1 MVRLGFII
9 GFIATIGVLLSGLA
23 AYRVHEQELTV
34 NGIAIARAIDVHASL
49 VQDRLTE
56 RELLARVASGLFRT
70 PSVVKAN
77 MLQPLR
83 SSIYAFKTDFVVAGW
98 IARLKPAE
106 LDAARAQLAS
116 AGFPNPAIRSD
127 DDKPLGTGAPDQPID
142 VLMDVEPRNK
152 ETAGLAG
159 RSYDQHPIL
168 GPMLAQAMDSGKPV
182 ASDPLPLLR
191 SDGPIGLV
199 LAAPVLQEGEAQPAG
214 FVTFSYELAPLM
226 LANDD
231 LSLFS
236 VVLRDP
242 RNPEVE
248 LIANHQGSVSSRLTA
263 ADGPPPSMVRTV
275 TFGGRDW
282 SLGYYAKTN
291 AVKRAEETAVVV
303 AAIGLA
309 LTAIICGLF
318 GYVAYNNLRLS
329 REIQVRIGFE
339 RRLTAVIDELN
350 HRVKNILAVIQS
362 IVTRTLRHGSD
373 IDVARELLIGRI
385 HAMSNVVSLLSE
397 SQWQGVKLKGLF
409 EARAIPHAERI
420 AVSGP
425 DIAVS
430 ARAAQSLSLL
440 FFELASHS
448 DEGLSL
454 VGKHP
459 HIVAHWDVTGEEPDT
474 IFHFRWEEFNTSEAT
489 RRADSDFG
497 LILLDRV
504 APEALGGVSKR
515 YFTDVSYVYELTAPM
530 ETVVDMTE
538 RDRTEQFAIAPRRAA
553 MTGQPSSLRKQALP
567 YHAMSEVGKG
577 WSDAD
582 YHNDWGY
589 GPACA
594 GTTNINRS
602 SASAATQSTPQSKL
616 EVLRRLRSS
625 Q

>member
-1 MVRLGFII
+1 VVRLGFII
-9 GFIATIGVLLSGLA
+9 GFIALIGVLLSGLA
-23 AYRVHEQELTV
+23 AYRVHEQELQIER
-34 NGIAIARAIDVHASL
+34 IALARAIDVHASL

-56 RELLARVASGLFRT
+56 RELLARVASGLFRA

-83 SSIYAFKTDFVVAGW
+83 SSIYAFKTDFVVATW

-106 LDAARAQLAS
+106 LSEAEAELKS
-116 AGFPNPAIRSD
+116 AGFSNPTIRDFDDRPLDIKAI
-127 DDKPLGTGAPDQPID
+127 DKPVNVQ
-142 VLMDVEPRNK
+142 MDLEPRTP
-152 ETAGLAG
+152 ETIGLPG
-159 RSYDQHPIL
+159 RALDRHSIV
-168 GPMLAQAMDSGKPV
+168 GPMLAQAMAAGKPV
-182 ASDPLPLLR
+182 ASDPIPLLR
-191 SDGPIGLV
+191 QNGPIGLV
-199 LAAPVLQEGEAQPAG
+199 LAAPVSQEGSTDLAG

-231 LSLFS
+231 RSLFS
-236 VVLRDP
+236 VVLKDP
-242 RNPEVE
+242 RDANDEFVANDSGVVTSRAVNP
-248 LIANHQGSVSSRLTA
+248 
-263 ADGPPPSMVRTV
+263 DGPSPSMVRTV

-291 AVKRAEETAVVV
+291 AVQRAQQTAVIV
-303 AAIGLA
+303 AGIGLA
-309 LTAIICGLF
+309 LTGIICGLF

-362 IVTRTLRHGSD
+362 IVTRTLRHGAD

-385 HAMSNVVSLLSE
+385 HAMSNVVTLLSE

-409 EARAIPHAERI
+409 ESRAIPHADRI
-420 AVSGP
+420 AVNGP

-459 HIVAHWDVTGEEPDT
+459 HIVANWEVTGEGADAM
-474 IFHFRWEEFNTSEAT
+474 FHFRWEEFNTSAAT
-489 RRADSDFG
+489 RREDSDFG

-504 APEALGGVSKR
+504 APEALGGTAKR

-530 ETVVDMTE
+530 VTVVDMSE
-538 RDRTEQFAIAPRRAA
+538 RDRTDQISAPVRPVR
-553 MTGQPSSLRKQALP
+553 
-567 YHAMSEVGKG
+567 
-577 WSDAD
+577 
-582 YHNDWGY
+582 
-589 GPACA
+589 
-594 GTTNINRS
+594 
-602 SASAATQSTPQSKL
+602 
-616 EVLRRLRSS
+616 
-625 Q
+625 

>member
-1 MVRLGFII
+1 VVRLGFIV
-9 GFIATIGVLLSGLA
+9 GFIALIGVLLSGIA

-34 NGIAIARAIDVHASL
+34 DGIALARAIDVHASL

-56 RELLARVASGLFRT
+56 RELLARVASGLFRA
-70 PSVVKAN
+70 PSVMRAN

-98 IARLKPAE
+98 IARLKPSE
-106 LDAARAQLAS
+106 LDAARNELAS
-116 AGFPNPAIRSD
+116 AGFSNPTIRRFD
-127 DDKPLGTGAPDQPID
+127 DQPLDTRSLSGPID
-142 VLMDVEPRNK
+142 VLMDVEPRNA
-152 ETAGLAG
+152 ETTAFPG
-159 RSYDQHPIL
+159 RAYDQDPVR
-168 GPMLAQAMDSGKPV
+168 GPMLARAMAKEKPV
-182 ASDPLPLLR
+182 ASDPTPLLR
-191 SDGPIGLV
+191 PDGPIGIV
-199 LAAPVLQEGEAQPAG
+199 LAAPVLQEGASSLAG

-236 VVLRDP
+236 VVLKDP
-242 RNPEVE
+242 RSANGE
-248 LIANHQGSVSSRLTA
+248 LIANDRGVVTSRTA
-263 ADGPPPSMVRTV
+263 TQEGPAPAVARSV
-275 TFGGRDW
+275 TFGDRDW
-282 SLGYYAKTN
+282 TLGYYAKTN
-291 AVKRAEETAVVV
+291 IAIRAERMAAVV
-303 AAIGLA
+303 AGIGLA
-309 LTAIICGLF
+309 LTSIVAGLF
-318 GYVAYNNLRLS
+318 GYVAHNNLRLS
-329 REIQVRIGFE
+329 REIEVRIGFE

-373 IDVARELLIGRI
+373 IDIARELLIGRI

-420 AVSGP
+420 AVNGP
-425 DIAVS
+425 DVTVS

-459 HIVAHWDVTGEEPDT
+459 HIVAYWEVTGEGLDAT
-474 IFHFRWEEFNTSEAT
+474 FYFRWEEFNTSEAT
-489 RRADSDFG
+489 RRSDSDFG

-530 ETVVDMTE
+530 ETVIDMTE
-538 RDRTEQFAIAPRRAA
+538 RDRTEQISAP
-553 MTGQPSSLRKQALP
+553 TGPVIK
-567 YHAMSEVGKG
+567 
-577 WSDAD
+577 
-582 YHNDWGY
+582 
-589 GPACA
+589 
-594 GTTNINRS
+594 
-602 SASAATQSTPQSKL
+602 
-616 EVLRRLRSS
+616 
-625 Q
+625 

>member
-1 MVRLGFII
+1 
-9 GFIATIGVLLSGLA
+9 LLSGFA
-23 AYRVHEQELTV
+23 AYRVHEQELTLD
-34 NGIAIARAIDVHASL
+34 GIAMARAIDVQASL

-56 RELLARVASGLFRT
+56 RELLARVASGLFHA
-70 PSVVKAN
+70 PSVIKAN

-98 IARLKPAE
+98 IARLEPGE
-106 LDAARAQLAS
+106 LDAAHNELAS
-116 AGFPNPAIRSD
+116 AGFSDPTIRSFD
-127 DDKPLGTGAPDQPID
+127 DQPLDAKSIDKPLD
-142 VLMDVEPRNK
+142 VLMDVEPRNA
-152 ETAGLAG
+152 ETMAITG
-159 RSYDQHPIL
+159 RSVDQSPML
-168 GPMLAQAMDSGKPV
+168 GPMLAQAMASGKPL
-182 ASDPLPLLR
+182 ASDPFPLLR

-199 LAAPVLQEGEAQPAG
+199 LAAPVLQDGGPPAG
-214 FVTFSYELAPLM
+214 FVTFSYELASLM
-226 LANDD
+226 LVNDD

-236 VVLRDP
+236 VALKDP
-242 RNPEVE
+242 RHANSE
-248 LIANHQGSVSSRLTA
+248 LIANDRGVVTPRTLGPDA
-263 ADGPPPSMVRTV
+263 AAPSMTRTV
-275 TFGGRDW
+275 TFGSRDW
-282 SLGYYAKTN
+282 SLAYYPKTN
-291 AVKRAEETAVVV
+291 AARRAELTAAIV

-309 LTAIICGLF
+309 LTGIVCGLF

-425 DIAVS
+425 DISVS

-459 HIVAHWDVTGEEPDT
+459 HIVAEWEVTDEDSGNT
-474 IFHFRWEEFNTSEAT
+474 FHFRWEEFNTSAAT
-489 RRADSDFG
+489 RREDSDFG
-497 LILLDRV
+497 VILLDRV

-538 RDRTEQFAIAPRRAA
+538 RDRTEQFAAP
-553 MTGQPSSLRKQALP
+553 LK
-567 YHAMSEVGKG
+567 
-577 WSDAD
+577 
-582 YHNDWGY
+582 
-589 GPACA
+589 PA
-594 GTTNINRS
+594 R
-602 SASAATQSTPQSKL
+602 
-616 EVLRRLRSS
+616 
-625 Q
+625 

>member
-1 MVRLGFII
+1 VVRLGFII
-9 GFIATIGVLLSGLA
+9 GFIALIGVLLSGLA
-23 AYRVHEQELTV
+23 AYRVHDQELAIE
-34 NGIAIARAIDVHASL
+34 GIALARAIDVHASL

-56 RELLARVASGLFRT
+56 RELLARVASGLFRA

-83 SSIYAFKTDFVVAGW
+83 SSIYAFKTDFVIASW
-98 IARLKPAE
+98 IARLKPNE
-106 LDAARAQLAS
+106 LDAARAELSS
-116 AGFPNPAIRSD
+116 AGFSSPTIRSFD
-127 DDKPLGTGAPDQPID
+127 GKPLDLKAINQPID
-142 VLMDVEPRNK
+142 VVMDVEPRNA
-152 ETAGLAG
+152 ETKGFPG
-159 RSYDQHPIL
+159 RALDQDPTV
-168 GPMLAQAMDSGKPV
+168 GTMLARAMAEGKPV
-182 ASDPLPLLR
+182 TSDPLTLLR
-191 SDGPIGLV
+191 NGGPMGLV
-199 LAAPVLQEGEAQPAG
+199 LAAPVVPEGATAPAG

-236 VVLRDP
+236 VVLKDP
-242 RNPEVE
+242 RSPDGE
-248 LIANHQGSVSSRLTA
+248 LIANEQGVVTSRTAA
-263 ADGPPPSMVRTV
+263 ADGPAPSATRTV
-275 TFGGRDW
+275 TFGNRDW
-282 SLGYYAKTN
+282 SLSYYAKTN
-291 AVKRAEETAVVV
+291 AARRSEQ
-303 AAIGLA
+303 AAAIAATIGLA
-309 LTAIICGLF
+309 LTVIVCGLF

-362 IVTRTLRHGSD
+362 IVTRTLRHGAD

-409 EARAIPHAERI
+409 EARAIPHADRI

-459 HIVAHWDVTGEEPDT
+459 HIVVKWEITGDKPDMVFT
-474 IFHFRWEEFNTSEAT
+474 FRWEEFNTSEAT
-489 RRADSDFG
+489 RRTDSDFG

-504 APEALGGVSKR
+504 APEALGGTSKR
-515 YFTDVSYVYELTAPM
+515 YFTEASYVYELTAPM
-530 ETVVDMTE
+530 ATVVDMTE
-538 RDRTEQFAIAPRRAA
+538 RDRTERFSAPVR
-553 MTGQPSSLRKQALP
+553 S
-567 YHAMSEVGKG
+567 
-577 WSDAD
+577 
-582 YHNDWGY
+582 
-589 GPACA
+589 
-594 GTTNINRS
+594 NR
-602 SASAATQSTPQSKL
+602 
-616 EVLRRLRSS
+616 
-625 Q
+625 

>member
-1 MVRLGFII
+1 MAAPAVAKCFLIFFANTSFLSRRVVRLGFIT
-9 GFIATIGVLLSGLA
+9 GFIALIGVLFSGLA
-23 AYRVHEQELTV
+23 AYRVHDQELTV
-34 NGIAIARAIDVHASL
+34 DRIALARAIDVHASL

-56 RELLARVASGLFRT
+56 RELLARVASGLFRS
-70 PSVVKAN
+70 PSVIKAN

-83 SSIYAFKTDFVVAGW
+83 SSIYAFKTDFVVASW
-98 IARLKPAE
+98 IARLRPSE
-106 LDAARAQLAS
+106 LDAARKELAS
-116 AGFPNPAIRSD
+116 AGFPNPTIRNFD
-127 DDKPLGTGAPDQPID
+127 DTPLDTRSLNRQVD
-142 VLMDVEPRNK
+142 VLMDVEPRSDEMK
-152 ETAGLAG
+152 AFPG
-159 RSYDQHPIL
+159 RCFDQHPIL
-168 GPMLAQAMDSGKPV
+168 GPMLAQAMADMKPV

-191 SDGPIGLV
+191 PDGPIGLV
-199 LAAPVLQEGEAQPAG
+199 LAAPVLQENEAQPAG
-214 FVTFSYELAPLM
+214 FVTFAYELAPLM

-236 VVLRDP
+236 VTLKDP
-242 RNPEVE
+242 RSDHSE
-248 LIANHQGSVSSRLTA
+248 LIANDRGVVVSRAAGPQGGTPAVT
-263 ADGPPPSMVRTV
+263 RTV
-275 TFGGRDW
+275 AFGGRDW
-282 SLGYYAKTN
+282 SLSYYAKTN
-291 AVKRAEETAVVV
+291 AVLRAQQTAAIV

-309 LTAIICGLF
+309 LTAIVCGLF

-397 SQWQGVKLKGLF
+397 SQWQGVKLRGLF

-420 AVSGP
+420 AISGP

-459 HIVAHWDVTGEEPDT
+459 HIVAHWEVNGEEPNS
-474 IFHFRWEEFNTSEAT
+474 IFHFRWEEFNTSAAT

-497 LILLDRV
+497 VILLDRV
-504 APEALGGVSKR
+504 APEALGGTSKR

-530 ETVVDMTE
+530 ETVIDMSE
-538 RDRTEQFAIAPRRAA
+538 RDRTEQFSAPLKPVR
-553 MTGQPSSLRKQALP
+553 
-567 YHAMSEVGKG
+567 
-577 WSDAD
+577 
-582 YHNDWGY
+582 
-589 GPACA
+589 
-594 GTTNINRS
+594 
-602 SASAATQSTPQSKL
+602 
-616 EVLRRLRSS
+616 
-625 Q
+625 

>member
-1 MVRLGFII
+1 MAFVG
-9 GFIATIGVLLSGLA
+9 
-23 AYRVHEQELTV
+23 
-34 NGIAIARAIDVHASL
+34 RALD
-49 VQDRLTE
+49 Q
-56 RELLARVASGLFRT
+56 
-70 PSVVKAN
+70 
-77 MLQPLR
+77 QP
-83 SSIYAFKTDFVVAGW
+83 A
-98 IARLKPAE
+98 
-106 LDAARAQLAS
+106 
-116 AGFPNPAIRSD
+116 
-127 DDKPLGTGAPDQPID
+127 
-142 VLMDVEPRNK
+142 
-152 ETAGLAG
+152 
-159 RSYDQHPIL
+159 L
-168 GPMLAQAMDSGKPV
+168 GPTLERAMTEAKPV

-191 SDGPIGLV
+191 PNGPVGIV
-199 LAAPVLQEGEAQPAG
+199 LAAPVVQEGAATPAG

-226 LANDD
+226 LANVD

-236 VVLRDP
+236 VVLKDPRDP
-242 RNPEVE
+242 SRE
-248 LIANHQGSVSSRLTA
+248 LIATDQEIVTTRTA
-263 ADGPPPSMVRTV
+263 VQDGPAPSMLRTV

-282 SLGYYAKTN
+282 TLGYYARTN
-291 AVKRAEETAVVV
+291 VLKRADQTAAFV

-309 LTAIICGLF
+309 LTGIVCGLF

-373 IDVARELLIGRI
+373 VDVARELLIGRI

-459 HIVAHWDVTGEEPDT
+459 HIVAHWEVTGDDPEAT
-474 IFHFRWEEFNTSEAT
+474 FHFRWEEFNTSSAT

-504 APEALGGVSKR
+504 APEALGGTSKR

-530 ETVVDMTE
+530 ETVIDMTE
-538 RDRTEQFAIAPRRAA
+538 RDRTEQFSAPVK
-553 MTGQPSSLRKQALP
+553 SSRK
-567 YHAMSEVGKG
+567 V
-577 WSDAD
+577 
-582 YHNDWGY
+582 
-589 GPACA
+589 
-594 GTTNINRS
+594 
-602 SASAATQSTPQSKL
+602 
-616 EVLRRLRSS
+616 
-625 Q
+625 

>member
-1 MVRLGFII
+1 VVRLGFII
-9 GFIATIGVLLSGLA
+9 GFIVLVGALLSGIA
-23 AYRVHEQELTV
+23 GYRVYQQEMIV
-34 NGIAIARAIDVHASL
+34 DGIALARAIDVHASL
-49 VQDRLTE
+49 VQDRLTD
-56 RELLARVASGLFRT
+56 RELLARVASGLFHA
-70 PSVVKAN
+70 PSVTKAN
-77 MLQPLR
+77 VLQPLR
-83 SSIYAFKTDFVVAGW
+83 ASIYAFKTDFVVAGW
-98 IARLKPAE
+98 IARLKPDE
-106 LDAARAQLAS
+106 LEAASRELAS
-116 AGFPNPAIRSD
+116 EGFSDPTIRNFD
-127 DDKPLGTGAPDQPID
+127 NKPLDTRSLDRPID
-142 VLMDVEPRNK
+142 VLMDVEPRNA
-152 ETAGLAG
+152 ETKAFPG
-159 RSYDQHPIL
+159 RSLDQHPIL
-168 GPMLAQAMDSGKPV
+168 GVMLARAAADGKPV

-191 SDGPIGLV
+191 PDGPIGLV
-199 LAAPVLQEGEAQPAG
+199 LAAPVLQEGQVSPVG

-236 VVLRDP
+236 VVLRDSRHP
-242 RNPEVE
+242 DEE
-248 LIANHQGSVSSRLTA
+248 WIADHQGVVATRMVSSHGTA
-263 ADGPPPSMVRTV
+263 PWMTRTV
-275 TFGGRDW
+275 SFGGRDW
-282 SLGYYAKTN
+282 SLIYYPKIDTGT
-291 AVKRAEETAVVV
+291 RAQQTAAMV
-303 AAIGLA
+303 AAIGFA
-309 LTAIICGLF
+309 LTAIVCALF

-397 SQWQGVKLKGLF
+397 SQWQGVKLRGLF

-425 DIAVS
+425 DITVS

-459 HIVAHWDVTGEEPDT
+459 NIVAQWQVIGEDRDLT
-474 IFHFRWEEFNTSEAT
+474 FHFRWEEFNTSEAT
-489 RRADSDFG
+489 RRPDSDFG

-530 ETVVDMTE
+530 DTVVDMTE
-538 RDRTEQFAIAPRRAA
+538 RDRTEQLSAPPRPPR
-553 MTGQPSSLRKQALP
+553 
-567 YHAMSEVGKG
+567 
-577 WSDAD
+577 
-582 YHNDWGY
+582 
-589 GPACA
+589 
-594 GTTNINRS
+594 
-602 SASAATQSTPQSKL
+602 
-616 EVLRRLRSS
+616 
-625 Q
+625 

>member
-1 MVRLGFII
+1 VVRLGFII
-9 GFIATIGVLLSGLA
+9 GFIALIGVLLSGLA
-23 AYRVHEQELTV
+23 AYRVHDQELQIE
-34 NGIAIARAIDVHASL
+34 GIALARAIDVHASL

-56 RELLARVASGLFRT
+56 RELLARVASGLFRA

-83 SSIYAFKTDFVVAGW
+83 TSIYAFKTDFVVASW
-98 IARLKPAE
+98 IARLKPSELGQAEAE
-106 LDAARAQLAS
+106 LKS
-116 AGFPNPAIRSD
+116 AGFANPTIRDFD
-127 DDKPLGTGAPDQPID
+127 DQPLDIKAVDKPIN
-142 VLMDVEPRNK
+142 VLMDLEPRNP
-152 ETAGLAG
+152 ETSGLPG
-159 RSYDQHPIL
+159 RALDRHSIV
-168 GPMLAQAMDSGKPV
+168 GPMLAQATVAGKPV
-182 ASDPLPLLR
+182 ASDPIPLLR
-191 SDGPIGLV
+191 VNGPIGLV
-199 LAAPVLQEGEAQPAG
+199 LAAPVSQEGSTEVAG

-231 LSLFS
+231 RSLFS
-236 VVLRDP
+236 VVLKDP
-242 RNPEVE
+242 RDSNDEFV
-248 LIANHQGSVSSRLTA
+248 ANDSGAVTLHPVAQ
-263 ADGPPPSMVRTV
+263 DGPAPSMVRTV

-282 SLGYYAKTN
+282 SLGYYAKAN
-291 AVKRAEETAVVV
+291 LVQRAEQTAVIV

-309 LTAIICGLF
+309 LTGIICGLF

-373 IDVARELLIGRI
+373 IDVSRELLIGRI
-385 HAMSNVVSLLSE
+385 HAMSNVVTLLSE

-409 EARAIPHAERI
+409 ESRAIPHADRI
-420 AVSGP
+420 AVNGP

-459 HIVAHWDVTGEEPDT
+459 HIVVTWEITGEEPET
-474 IFHFRWEEFNTSEAT
+474 IFHFRWEEFNTSAAT
-489 RRADSDFG
+489 RREDSDFG

-504 APEALGGVSKR
+504 APEALGGTAKR

-530 ETVVDMTE
+530 VTVVDMSE
-538 RDRTEQFAIAPRRAA
+538 RDRTDQISAPVRPVR
-553 MTGQPSSLRKQALP
+553 
-567 YHAMSEVGKG
+567 
-577 WSDAD
+577 
-582 YHNDWGY
+582 
-589 GPACA
+589 
-594 GTTNINRS
+594 
-602 SASAATQSTPQSKL
+602 
-616 EVLRRLRSS
+616 
-625 Q
+625 

>member
-1 MVRLGFII
+1 VVRLGFII
-9 GFIATIGVLLSGLA
+9 GFIALVGVLLSGLA
-23 AYRVHEQELTV
+23 ANRVHDQELRV
-34 NGIAIARAIDVHASL
+34 NGIALARAIDVHASL

-56 RELLARVASGLFRT
+56 RELLARVASGLFRAPT
-70 PSVVKAN
+70 VIKAN

-83 SSIYAFKTDFVVAGW
+83 SSIYAFKTDFVVASW
-98 IARLKPAE
+98 IARLKPNE
-106 LDAARAQLAS
+106 LEAARAELAS
-116 AGFPNPAIRSD
+116 AGFPNPTIRD
-127 DDKPLGTGAPDQPID
+127 FNDQPLDARSLDEPMD
-142 VLMDVEPRNK
+142 VVMDVEPRNE
-152 ETAGLAG
+152 ETMAIPG
-159 RSYDQHPIL
+159 RSLSQHPIL
-168 GPMLAQAMDSGKPV
+168 GPMLARAMTEGKPV
-182 ASDPLPLLR
+182 ASDPIGLLR
-191 SDGPIGLV
+191 PNGPIGLV
-199 LAAPVLQEGEAQPAG
+199 LAAPVLQEGGGSPAG

-236 VVLRDP
+236 VVLKDP
-242 RNPEVE
+242 RSTDGE
-248 LIANHQGSVSSRLTA
+248 LIENAQGIVTTRA
-263 ADGPPPSMVRTV
+263 ATQQESAPPMTRTV
-275 TFGGRDW
+275 IFGGRDW
-282 SLGYYAKTN
+282 SLGYYPKTN
-291 AVKRAEETAVVV
+291 AVKRAEQMAAFV

-309 LTAIICGLF
+309 LTGIVCGLF

-459 HIVAHWDVTGEEPDT
+459 HIVAHWEVIGEDPET
-474 IFHFRWEEFNTSEAT
+474 TFHFRWEEFNTSAAT
-489 RRADSDFG
+489 RREDSDFG
-497 LILLDRV
+497 VILLDRV

-538 RDRTEQFAIAPRRAA
+538 RDRSEQFSAPLKPGR
-553 MTGQPSSLRKQALP
+553 
-567 YHAMSEVGKG
+567 
-577 WSDAD
+577 
-582 YHNDWGY
+582 
-589 GPACA
+589 
-594 GTTNINRS
+594 
-602 SASAATQSTPQSKL
+602 
-616 EVLRRLRSS
+616 
-625 Q
+625 

>member
-9 GFIATIGVLLSGLA
+9 GLVALIGVLLSGLA
-23 AYRVHEQELTV
+23 AYRVHDQEVALD
-34 NGIAIARAIDVHASL
+34 GIAMARAIDIHASL

-56 RELLARVASGLFRT
+56 RELLARVASGLFHT
-70 PSVVKAN
+70 PSVIKAD

-83 SSIYAFKTDFVVAGW
+83 ASIYAFKTDFVVAGW
-98 IARLKPAE
+98 IARLQPDE
-106 LDAARAQLAS
+106 LDAARAELAK
-116 AGFPNPAIRSD
+116 AGFPNPTIRGYD
-127 DDKPLGTGAPDQPID
+127 DSPRDTRALTKPID
-142 VLMDVEPRNK
+142 VLMDVEPRNAQ
-152 ETAGLAG
+152 TMGLAG
-159 RSYDQHPIL
+159 RSLDQGPVL
-168 GPMLAQAMDSGKPV
+168 GPMLAQAMADQKPV
-182 ASDPLPLLR
+182 ASDPMNLLR
-191 SDGPIGLV
+191 RDGPIGLV
-199 LAAPVLQEGEAQPAG
+199 LAAPVMQDGSNAPVG

-226 LANDD
+226 LTNDD

-236 VVLRDP
+236 VVLKDP
-242 RNPEVE
+242 RGADRE
-248 LIANHQGSVSSRLTA
+248 LIANDQGVVSTRSVDPS
-263 ADGPPPSMVRTV
+263 GPPPSATRTV
-275 TFGGRDW
+275 MFGNRDW
-282 SLGYYAKTN
+282 TLGYYAKTN
-291 AVKRAEETAVVV
+291 AVKRATQTATIV

-309 LTAIICGLF
+309 LTGIVCGLF

-373 IDVARELLIGRI
+373 IDVARDLLIGRI

-459 HIVAHWDVTGEEPDT
+459 HIVVHWEVTGEEPDA

-489 RRADSDFG
+489 RRPDSDFG

-530 ETVVDMTE
+530 ETVVDLTE
-538 RDRTEQFAIAPRRAA
+538 RDRTEQFAMPPRAKR
-553 MTGQPSSLRKQALP
+553 
-567 YHAMSEVGKG
+567 
-577 WSDAD
+577 
-582 YHNDWGY
+582 
-589 GPACA
+589 
-594 GTTNINRS
+594 
-602 SASAATQSTPQSKL
+602 
-616 EVLRRLRSS
+616 
-625 Q
+625 

>member
-9 GFIATIGVLLSGLA
+9 GFIALIGVLFSGLA
-23 AYRVHEQELTV
+23 AYRVHDQELTV
-34 NGIAIARAIDVHASL
+34 DGIAIARAIDVHASL

-56 RELLARVASGLFRT
+56 RELLARVASGLFHA
-70 PSVVKAN
+70 PSVIKAN

-83 SSIYAFKTDFVVAGW
+83 ASIYAFKTDFVVAGW
-98 IARLKPAE
+98 IARLEPNE
-106 LDAARAQLAS
+106 LEAARAELAS
-116 AGFPNPAIRSD
+116 AGFSNPAIRRFD
-127 DDKPLGTGAPDQPID
+127 DQPLDTHAIDKPVD
-142 VLMDVEPRNK
+142 VLMDVEPRNAD
-152 ETAGLAG
+152 TMAFPG
-159 RSYDQHPIL
+159 RSFDQHPVL
-168 GPMLAQAMDSGKPV
+168 GPMLAQAMADGTPV
-182 ASDPLPLLR
+182 ASDPMPLLR
-191 SDGPIGLV
+191 PNGPIGLV
-199 LAAPVLQEGEAQPAG
+199 VATPVLQEGDGAAAG

-236 VVLRDP
+236 VVLKDP
-242 RNPEVE
+242 RSPGGE
-248 LIANHQGSVSSRLTA
+248 LIADHQGVVTARTVSPER
-263 ADGPPPSMVRTV
+263 PPPSMERTV

-291 AVKRAEETAVVV
+291 AAIRAQQTAAIV

-309 LTAIICGLF
+309 LTGIVCGLF

-459 HIVAHWDVTGEEPDT
+459 NIVAHWQVNGEEPDT
-474 IFHFRWEEFNTSEAT
+474 IFHFRWEEFNTSAAT

-497 LILLDRV
+497 VILLDRV
-504 APEALGGVSKR
+504 APEALGGISKR
-515 YFTDVSYVYELTAPM
+515 YFTEVSYVYELTAPM
-530 ETVVDMTE
+530 QTVVDMTE
-538 RDRTEQFAIAPRRAA
+538 RDRTEQLSAPP
-553 MTGQPSSLRKQALP
+553 M
-567 YHAMSEVGKG
+567 
-577 WSDAD
+577 
-582 YHNDWGY
+582 
-589 GPACA
+589 A
-594 GTTNINRS
+594 GRG
-602 SASAATQSTPQSKL
+602 
-616 EVLRRLRSS
+616 
-625 Q
+625 

>member
-9 GFIATIGVLLSGLA
+9 GLVALIGVLLSGLA
-23 AYRVHEQELTV
+23 AYRVHDQELTLD
-34 NGIAIARAIDVHASL
+34 GIAMARAIDIHASL

-56 RELLARVASGLFRT
+56 RELLARVASGLFHT
-70 PSVVKAN
+70 PSVIRAD

-83 SSIYAFKTDFVVAGW
+83 TSIYAFKTDFVVAGW
-98 IARLKPAE
+98 IARLQPDE
-106 LDAARAQLAS
+106 LDAARAELAK
-116 AGFPNPAIRSD
+116 AGFPNPTIRGYD
-127 DDKPLGTGAPDQPID
+127 DSPRDTRALTKPID
-142 VLMDVEPRNK
+142 VLMDVEPRNAQ
-152 ETAGLAG
+152 TMAFPG
-159 RSYDQHPIL
+159 RSLDQDPIL
-168 GPMLAQAMDSGKPV
+168 GPMFAQAMADGKPV
-182 ASDPLPLLR
+182 ASDPMTLLR
-191 SDGPIGLV
+191 PDGPIGLV
-199 LAAPVLQEGEAQPAG
+199 LAAPVMQDGSNAPVG

-226 LANDD
+226 LTNDD

-236 VVLRDP
+236 VVLKDP
-242 RNPEVE
+242 RGADRE
-248 LIANHQGSVSSRLTA
+248 LIANDQGVVSTRSVDPS
-263 ADGPPPSMVRTV
+263 GPPPSATRTV
-275 TFGGRDW
+275 TFGNRDW
-282 SLGYYAKTN
+282 TLSYYAKTN
-291 AVKRAEETAVVV
+291 AVKRATQTATIV

-309 LTAIICGLF
+309 LTGIVCGLF

-373 IDVARELLIGRI
+373 IDVARDLLIGRI

-459 HIVAHWDVTGEEPDT
+459 HIVVHWEVTGEEPDT
-474 IFHFRWEEFNTSEAT
+474 IFHFRWEEFNTSAAT
-489 RRADSDFG
+489 RREDSDFG
-497 LILLDRV
+497 VILLDRV
-504 APEALGGVSKR
+504 APEALGGTSQR

-530 ETVVDMTE
+530 LTVVDMTE
-538 RDRTEQFAIAPRRAA
+538 RDRTEQLSRR
-553 MTGQPSSLRKQALP
+553 
-567 YHAMSEVGKG
+567 
-577 WSDAD
+577 
-582 YHNDWGY
+582 
-589 GPACA
+589 
-594 GTTNINRS
+594 
-602 SASAATQSTPQSKL
+602 
-616 EVLRRLRSS
+616 
-625 Q
+625 

>member
-1 MVRLGFII
+1 VVRLGFII
-9 GFIATIGVLLSGLA
+9 GFIALIGALLSGLA
-23 AYRVHEQELTV
+23 AYRVHDQELTV
-34 NGIAIARAIDVHASL
+34 DGIAMARAIDVHASL

-56 RELLARVASGLFRT
+56 RELLARVASGLFRA
-70 PSVVKAN
+70 PSVIKAN

-83 SSIYAFKTDFVVAGW
+83 ASIYAFKTDFVVASW
-98 IARLKPAE
+98 IARVQPGE
-106 LDAARAQLAS
+106 LEAARKELAS
-116 AGFPNPAIRSD
+116 EKFPNPSIRNF
-127 DDKPLGTGAPDQPID
+127 DDKPLDRQSLDRPVD
-142 VLMDVEPRNK
+142 VLMDVEPRNAA
-152 ETAGLAG
+152 TVAFPG
-159 RSYDQHPIL
+159 RSYSLHPVL
-168 GPMLAQAMDSGKPV
+168 GPMFARAMTAGKPV
-182 ASDPLPLLR
+182 ASDPMPLLR
-191 SDGPIGLV
+191 SDGPVGVV
-199 LAAPVLQEGEAQPAG
+199 LAAPVLPDGAAQPAG

-236 VVLRDP
+236 VALKDPNSADQELVATDRDH
-242 RNPEVE
+242 V
-248 LIANHQGSVSSRLTA
+248 GSRIVA
-263 ADGPPPSMVRTV
+263 PDAPPPSMVRTV
-275 TFGGRDW
+275 SFGDRDW
-282 SLGYYAKTN
+282 SLAYYAKNN
-291 AVKRAEETAVVV
+291 AAMRARQTAAIV
-303 AAIGLA
+303 AAIGFA
-309 LTAIICGLF
+309 LTGIVGGLF

-362 IVTRTLRHGSD
+362 IVTRTLRHGAD
-373 IDVARELLIGRI
+373 IDVARDLLIGRI
-385 HAMSNVVSLLSE
+385 HAMSNVVTLLSE

-459 HIVAHWDVTGEEPDT
+459 HITAHWEVTGDKPDT
-474 IFHFRWEEFNTSEAT
+474 TFHFRWEEFNTSAAT
-489 RRADSDFG
+489 RREDSDFG

-504 APEALGGVSKR
+504 APEALGGAAKR

-538 RDRTEQFAIAPRRAA
+538 RDRSEQFSAPVRPVR
-553 MTGQPSSLRKQALP
+553 
-567 YHAMSEVGKG
+567 
-577 WSDAD
+577 
-582 YHNDWGY
+582 
-589 GPACA
+589 
-594 GTTNINRS
+594 
-602 SASAATQSTPQSKL
+602 
-616 EVLRRLRSS
+616 
-625 Q
+625 

>member
-1 MVRLGFII
+1 MAAPAVAKCFLIFFANTSFLSRRVVRLGFIT
-9 GFIATIGVLLSGLA
+9 GFIALIGVLFSGLA
-23 AYRVHEQELTV
+23 AYRVHDQELTV
-34 NGIAIARAIDVHASL
+34 DRIALARAIDVHASL

-56 RELLARVASGLFRT
+56 RELLARVASGLFRS
-70 PSVVKAN
+70 PSVIKAN

-83 SSIYAFKTDFVVAGW
+83 SSIYAFKTDFVVASW
-98 IARLKPAE
+98 IARLRPSE
-106 LDAARAQLAS
+106 LDAARKELAS
-116 AGFPNPAIRSD
+116 AGFPNPTIRNFD
-127 DDKPLGTGAPDQPID
+127 DTPLDTRSLNRQVD
-142 VLMDVEPRNK
+142 VLMDVEPRSDEMK
-152 ETAGLAG
+152 AFPG
-159 RSYDQHPIL
+159 RCFDQHPIL
-168 GPMLAQAMDSGKPV
+168 GPMLAQAMADMKPV
-182 ASDPLPLLR
+182 ASDPFPLLR
-191 SDGPIGLV
+191 PDGPIGLV
-199 LAAPVLQEGEAQPAG
+199 LAAPVLQENEAQPAG
-214 FVTFSYELAPLM
+214 FVTFAYELAPLM

-236 VVLRDP
+236 VALKDP
-242 RNPEVE
+242 RIDHSE
-248 LIANHQGSVSSRLTA
+248 LIANDRGVVVSRAAGPQGGTPAVT
-263 ADGPPPSMVRTV
+263 RTV
-275 TFGGRDW
+275 AFGGRDW
-282 SLGYYAKTN
+282 SLSYYAKTN
-291 AVKRAEETAVVV
+291 AVLRAQQTAAIV

-309 LTAIICGLF
+309 LTAIVCGLF

-397 SQWQGVKLKGLF
+397 SQWQGVKLRGLF

-420 AVSGP
+420 AISGP

-459 HIVAHWDVTGEEPDT
+459 HIVAHWEVNGEEPNS
-474 IFHFRWEEFNTSEAT
+474 IFHFRWEEFNTSAAT

-497 LILLDRV
+497 VILLDRV
-504 APEALGGVSKR
+504 APEALGGTSKR

-530 ETVVDMTE
+530 ETVIDMSE
-538 RDRTEQFAIAPRRAA
+538 RDRTEQFSAPLKPVR
-553 MTGQPSSLRKQALP
+553 
-567 YHAMSEVGKG
+567 
-577 WSDAD
+577 
-582 YHNDWGY
+582 
-589 GPACA
+589 
-594 GTTNINRS
+594 
-602 SASAATQSTPQSKL
+602 
-616 EVLRRLRSS
+616 
-625 Q
+625 